1 MDLKCDIIIKRG
13 VFMRDFPVFDTQY
26 GVASLTL
33 REIPYCQKAY
43 IKILDTLEPE
53 KLLSECRGFCTAVG
67 AEQIYASGHE
77 ILEQY
82 SLHATIVRME
92 CNREQ
97 LLFGEA
103 AAVAV
108 TEETADLW
116 KKIYNEKM
124 KSVPNAAYMDD
135 AQAKKLPGS
144 GCYIYKEDRLIG
156 IGKLGEGTIEAVAS
170 LQPGAGAEVVSAL
183 AKRLDT
189 QKVTLE
195 VAAEN
200 TRAVV
205 LYERLGFIVTGE
217 ISKWYQ
223 IL

>member
-1 MDLKCDIIIKRG
+1 
-13 VFMRDFPVFDTQY
+13 MRDFPFFDTQY

-33 REIPYCQKAY
+33 REIPYRKIAY
-43 IKILDTLEPE
+43 IKMLDTLEPE

-67 AEQIYASGHE
+67 AEYIYASGHE

-82 SLHATIVRME
+82 PLHATIVRMV
-92 CNREQ
+92 CNREC
-97 LLFGEA
+97 LLFGDA

-124 KSVPNAAYMDD
+124 EHVPNAAYMDD
-135 AQAKKLPGS
+135 AQARKLPGS
-144 GCYIYKEDRLIG
+144 GYFVYKEDTLIG
-156 IGKLGEGTIEAVAS
+156 IGKLGEDSIEAVAS

-183 AKRLDT
+183 VKCLTT

-200 TRAVV
+200 TRAVA
-205 LYERLGFIVTGE
+205 LYERLGFTLV
-217 ISKWYQ
+217 SVLSRWHH